1 MRTLNAKIT
10 GTNFGVQEDGSMVFY
25 LTMEA
30 AGRVYQVGGI
40 SLDTYDEIGRRRVF
54 FGRGIQAIR
63 RVLEV
68 AGVSRWED
76 LPGTFVRVEESA
88 WGTMVFGS
96 ATSWRTSG
104 STSGSL
110 SFPRQLLPSLARFP
124 VWASWG
130 CELPW

>member
-63 RVLEV
+63 RGLEV

-88 WGTMVFGS
+88 WGTMVFRFGNILEDKWFDIREFIIPP
-96 ATSWRTSG
+96 AAAPQ
-104 STSGSL
+104 
-110 SFPRQLLPSLARFP
+110 PRKVSRLGLMGL
-124 VWASWG
+124 
-130 CELPW
+130 

>member
-40 SLDTYDEIGRRRVF
+40 SLDTYDEIGRR
-54 FGRGIQAIR
+54 
-63 RVLEV
+63 VLEV

-88 WGTMVFGS
+88 WGTMVFRFGNILEDKWFDIREFIIPP
-96 ATSWRTSG
+96 AAAPQ
-104 STSGSL
+104 
-110 SFPRQLLPSLARFP
+110 PRKVSRLGLMGL
-124 VWASWG
+124 
-130 CELPW
+130 